1 MILRSPLPAC
11 WLSLLL
17 AAGAA
22 SAQEEKADERPAGED
37 PFSEL
42 DHLLR
47 VQLPGEGGRPS
58 PSPAEGALIGETVV
72 RVVAHDPPA
81 GFHPV
86 DEAEIPL
93 GIELDR
99 SVVRRA
105 VSRLWATGN
114 YREIEIRGRAVP
126 GGVEL
131 LIAVE
136 PMMRLRRLEVD
147 GNRALDE
154 DEISDALGYAPD
166 RTILPSPRALVE
178 MKRELLAFYAERGY
192 PEAEASLRLETTEE
206 PGVAALL
213 VRIEEGKPQRYQ
225 QIRIPGLPEEIP
237 QALITRRI
245 GLDPGAV
252 RDRDRV
258 ERAADRLAERLTE
271 LGYPDARVAELRE
284 KKLGPRSLRLEL
296 PVDPGLRTEL
306 EFVGNRRLREG
317 ELRDHL
323 AEKRSLR
330 TDPDSLRSACRE
342 LRELYRRWGM
352 FHARVEAKRIC
363 VDESGH
369 SRDAPASRTCAET
382 ARSQRVAFLI
392 AEGPP
397 VEIAALRFEG
407 NERFDDQR
415 LGQEVRAFLLENN
428 APDETFQTINTRT
441 VDAVGISDPRP
452 GRLGRS
458 RGALAPVSDPK
469 RIYVPRLFAEASEH
483 LAELYREQGY
493 LAVEVR
499 DTCRP
504 AEREPL
510 RARGMLFDPLLIER
524 ESEMGSGEDERKETP
539 CLFVDEE
546 RSQLVA
552 VVRVEEGP
560 QTELDEIEFTG
571 NETLA
576 GARLLE
582 IGRLE
587 VGQPYNKL
595 RLREAARDIE
605 AHYRSLGRMFA
616 DVSWS
621 KSLSPDRR
629 NARISFEIREGPV
642 VRAGRIVVRGN
653 VSTGNWLIRERL
665 EIEKGDPVTPGA
677 LSESEQRLM
686 ELGFF
691 GGATVQMADSSTPDP
706 VKTIVVQVAESK
718 PQYLELR
725 GGMAT
730 VEGLRGGFEYGY
742 RNLGG
747 TGLNARLRAR
757 ANYRVLFLGTSDVQE
772 AFRRRYYQMP
782 LVDQIERHLLLGIN
796 TRHLPGTRGL
806 LGAGIDGINER
817 INVPAF
823 SADRTASFFRL
834 KSSYLRWLLA
844 ELHTGVEH
852 SDITLAGD
860 IENLQTNPAFAKW
873 ARVPEGVSTFWVSGL
888 ELSLDFRDDP
898 FNPGRGVFVSIGAD
912 LVRSLAGFAPQI
924 REDPATKETSV
935 IDRVSNLVRT
945 KATVSGYIPLIG
957 TEMVLALSASAG
969 TIFHLQDDSTTWP
982 DRYFYMGGV
991 GTLRGFTEE
1000 SLIPEDVYR
1009 RWKSQLGAYSEEA
1022 DRLLEQPGGE
1032 SMLLVRSELRYPLA
1046 KNFHGAGFFE
1056 AGNIWRVQRNMDP
1069 LRLRPVAGGGLR
1081 YMTPLGPVAFDV
1093 GINLDRR
1100 PHEDR
1105 FAWAISIGSAF

>member
-1 MILRSPLPAC
+1 MISRSPLPAC
-11 WLSLLL
+11 WLSLLI
-17 AAGAA
+17 AA
-22 SAQEEKADERPAGED
+22 SAARAQDEGVEEQPARED
-37 PFSEL
+37 PFFEL

-47 VQLPGEGGRPS
+47 VRMPGEGGRPS
-58 PSPAEGALIGETVV
+58 PSPAEAELVGETVV
-72 RVVAHDPPA
+72 RVVAHDPPS
-81 GFHPV
+81 GFQPV

-136 PMMRLRRLEVD
+136 PMMRLRRLEVE

-154 DEISDALGYAPD
+154 DEISEALGYAAD
-166 RTILPSPRALVE
+166 RTILPSSRTLVE
-178 MKRELLAFYAERGY
+178 MKRDLLALYAERGY
-192 PEAEASLRLETTEE
+192 PEAGATLRLETTEE

-213 VRIEEGKPQRYQ
+213 VQIEEGKPQRYE

-237 QALITRRI
+237 EALMKRRI
-245 GLDPGAV
+245 GIDPGTV

-258 ERAADRLAERLTE
+258 ERVVDRLAERLAE
-271 LGYPDARVAELRE
+271 FGYPDAQVAEPRE
-284 KKLGPRSLRLEL
+284 SRLGRRSLRLEL
-296 PVDPGLRTEL
+296 PVDPGLRTEFDFL
-306 EFVGNRRLREG
+306 GNRRLRKD

-323 AEKRSLR
+323 AEQRSLR
-330 TDPDSLRSACRE
+330 SDPDSLQSACRA
-342 LRELYRRWGM
+342 LRELYRRRGM
-352 FHARVEAKRIC
+352 FHARVHAERIC
-363 VDESGH
+363 VDASKRPH
-369 SRDAPASRTCAET
+369 RRQASRTCADT

-392 AEGPP
+392 VEGPP

-407 NERFDDQR
+407 NERFDDER
-415 LGQEVRAFLLENN
+415 LGREVRAFLLENN

-441 VDAVGISDPRP
+441 VDAIGISDPRP

-458 RGALAPVSDPK
+458 RGALAPVSDPD
-469 RIYVPRLFAEASEH
+469 RIYVPRLFAEATEH

-493 LAVEVR
+493 LAVEVS

-510 RARGMLFDPLLIER
+510 RTKGMLFDPLLIER
-524 ESEMGSGEDERKETP
+524 ESEMGSGEDERGETP
-539 CLFVDEE
+539 CLFVNGE
-546 RSQLVA
+546 RRQLVA
-552 VVRVEEGP
+552 VVHVEEGP
-560 QTELDEIEFTG
+560 QTSLDEIEFAG
-571 NETLA
+571 NSTLA
-576 GARLLE
+576 SARLLE
-582 IGRLE
+582 IGRLKI
-587 VGQPYNKL
+587 GQPYNKL
-595 RLREAARDIE
+595 RLREAARDIKS
-605 AHYRSLGRMFA
+605 HYQSLGRMFA
-616 DVSWS
+616 EVSWS

-629 NARISFEIREGPV
+629 SARISFEIREGPV

-653 VSTGNWLIRERL
+653 ISTGGWLIRERL
-665 EIEKGDPVTPGA
+665 DIEKGDLVTPGA

-691 GGATVQMADSSTPDP
+691 GGATVQMADPSTPDP

-725 GGMAT
+725 GGMAS
-730 VEGLRGGFEYGY
+730 VDGLRGGFEYGY

-772 AFRRRYYQMP
+772 SFRRRYYQM
-782 LVDQIERHLLLGIN
+782 LLIDQIERHLLLGIN

-806 LGAGIDGINER
+806 VGAGIDGINER
-817 INVPAF
+817 INVPPF

-860 IENLQTNPAFAKW
+860 IGNLQANPAFAKW

-888 ELSLDFRDDP
+888 KLSLDFRDDP
-898 FNPGRGVFVSIGAD
+898 FNPSRGVFVSIGAD

-924 REDPATKETSV
+924 REDPASGETSV

-945 KATVSGYIPLIG
+945 KATVSGYIPLVG
-957 TEMVLALSASAG
+957 TEIVLALSASAG

-1009 RWKSQLGAYSEEA
+1009 LWKRKLGAYSEKA

-1032 SMLLVRSELRYPLA
+1032 SMLLLRSELRYPLA
-1046 KNFHGAGFFE
+1046 KGFHGAGFFE

-1069 LRLRPVAGGGLR
+1069 LSLRPVAGGGLR

-1093 GINLDRR
+1093 GVNLDRR